1 MATAQKAGTA
11 ILAFE
16 MHHRLALTV
25 EYGRV
30 EVDELMDALGR
41 SRNTILNYISG
52 RTRPSKGDV
61 NTWAQ
66 MAGVSFM
73 WLWNGTDPDGEPISG
88 STIEGYPLLEWV
100 TGGGDVT
107 RRCELLA
114 A

>member
-1 MATAQKAGTA
+1 MATAQAGAA

-16 MHHRLALTV
+16 LHHRLALTV

-73 WLWNGTDPDGEPISG
+73 WLWNGVNPDGEPING
-88 STIEGYPLLEWV
+88 STTAGYTGGVWVIEGPLRPRV
-100 TGGGDVT
+100 
-107 RRCELLA
+107 A